1 MKPLSKERGSSVGHG
16 RRMTVFAPASKRTS
30 ISKGQ
35 GPKIPEMFLVS
46 HPSLTFTTD
55 IHDMT
60 ISVCCPEAI
69 MLQAN
74 LFLLRASADHGKV
87 EIRRATW
94 VLKCGTYFVIRVKLP
109 LSQSRYEL
117 HLRPSSTAD
126 APTDRTVRYNI
137 VATEACPSMLV
148 TLDHSLKEKFGFTY
162 QSPLSQ
168 PRGVT
173 VIAPVLHRVRSG
185 FVYFLVHVDAEAYAE
200 PDKQSQAQPY
210 GTNLFSHRLA
220 PSHTGDHAAD
230 KHNKSHMLHDKHNMS
245 RHGSMSS
252 NTSQFHLTKSVMDT
266 FHEILKPG
274 LEPVI
279 QDIRHAVH
287 IDISVLQKAEPE
299 GGAAAV
305 SQRYVKR
312 LQRRP
317 DLSEFYDRLLW
328 FPDDDADCIIEMIL
342 RFPKSQ
348 TEQYTPL
355 KIGEWRLTRRDEEF
369 PAGF

>member
-1 MKPLSKERGSSVGHG
+1 MPSQTNRAKRN
-16 RRMTVFAPASKRTS
+16 RM
-30 ISKGQ
+30 
-35 GPKIPEMFLVS
+35 E
-46 HPSLTFTTD
+46 H
-55 IHDMT
+55 
-60 ISVCCPEAI
+60 
-69 MLQAN
+69 
-74 LFLLRASADHGKV
+74 
-87 EIRRATW
+87 
-94 VLKCGTYFVIRVKLP
+94 
-109 LSQSRYEL
+109 
-117 HLRPSSTAD
+117 
-126 APTDRTVRYNI
+126 
-137 VATEACPSMLV
+137 
-148 TLDHSLKEKFGFTY
+148 
-162 QSPLSQ
+162 
-168 PRGVT
+168 
-173 VIAPVLHRVRSG
+173 
-185 FVYFLVHVDAEAYAE
+185 
-200 PDKQSQAQPY
+200 
-210 GTNLFSHRLA
+210 
-220 PSHTGDHAAD
+220 
-230 KHNKSHMLHDKHNMS
+230 

-287 IDISVLQKAEPE
+287 IDISVLQKVEPE